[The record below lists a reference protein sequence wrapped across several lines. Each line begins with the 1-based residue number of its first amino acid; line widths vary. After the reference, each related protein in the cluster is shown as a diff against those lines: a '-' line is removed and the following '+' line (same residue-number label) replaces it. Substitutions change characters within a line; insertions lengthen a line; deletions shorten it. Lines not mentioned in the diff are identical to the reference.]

1 MLAFDRSIIGISC
14 SSCCRLVIPG
24 APSTSVFVC
33 ACVLLLTLPL
43 PAVMVAASFG
53 VGVACGGD
61 EDAIVARNGGILSL
75 SLMRPR
81 GSIHPISPYL

>member
-1 MLAFDRSIIGISC
+1 MLGFDRSIIGISC

-33 ACVLLLTLPL
+33 ALLTLPL
-43 PAVMVAASFG
+43 PAVMVAASFD

-61 EDAIVARNGGILSL
+61 EDAIVAGHGGILSL
-75 SLMRPR
+75 SLILDRKAAQIDT
-81 GSIHPISPYL
+81 GK